1 MRKLNRA
8 QVQLLSI
15 ILGALTLILVPLG
28 FGLKS
33 KAVLYA
39 GLICYI
45 LVVLVWFRLNRCPH
59 CRKHL
64 GKHTGLYCPYCGK
77 KL

>member
-8 QVQLLSI
+8 QVQLLTLL
-15 ILGALTLILVPLG
+15 LGALTVILVTLG
-28 FGLKS
+28 FILKS
-33 KAVLYA
+33 KVILYA
-39 GLICYI
+39 GLISYI
-45 LVVLVWFRLNRCPH
+45 LAVLVWFRLNRCPH

>member
-1 MRKLNRA
+1 MKKPDRG
-8 QVQLLSI
+8 QVQLLKI
-15 ILGALTLILVPLG
+15 LLGALTLLLLPLSAWLNSTVLFYAALV
-28 FGLKS
+28 
-33 KAVLYA
+33 
-39 GLICYI
+39 CYI

-64 GKHTGLYCPYCGK
+64 KNHTGLYCPYCGK

>member
-8 QVQLLSI
+8 QVQLLTL
-15 ILGALTLILVPLG
+15 ILGALTVILVPLG
-28 FGLKS
+28 FILKS
-33 KAVLYA
+33 KVILYA
-39 GLICYI
+39 GLISYI
-45 LVVLVWFRLNRCPH
+45 LAVLVWFRLNRCPH

>member
-1 MRKLNRA
+1 MRKLNRDHI
-8 QVQLLSI
+8 QLLKVL
-15 ILGALTLILVPLG
+15 LGALTLLLLPLSG
-28 FGLKS
+28 WLGS
-33 KAVLYA
+33 IVLFYA
-39 GLICYI
+39 ALICYI

-64 GKHTGLYCPYCGK
+64 KDHTGLYCPYCGK

>member
-15 ILGALTLILVPLG
+15 ILGALALILVPLG
-28 FGLKS
+28 FSLKS
-33 KAVLYA
+33 RAVLYA

-64 GKHTGLYCPYCGK
+64 GKHTGLHCPYCGK

>member
-15 ILGALTLILVPLG
+15 ILGALALILVPLG
-28 FGLKS
+28 FSLKS
-33 KAVLYA
+33 RAVLYA

-45 LVVLVWFRLNRCPH
+45 LVILVWFRLNRCRH